1 MKKEKNSL
9 ERDAQKILQ
18 NLKKKKK
25 KTKKGSLET
34 DAQNTTIS
42 FQLNNKQQKM
52 FDTWKGHLKALYG
65 ECGSLTWKITPTGI
79 GSAISVYSD
88 LAKIE
93 FDLTDVD
100 SW

>member
-18 NLKKKKK
+18 GLKKK
-25 KTKKGSLET
+25 KTKKDSLET
-34 DAQNTTIS
+34 DPQNTAIS

-52 FDTWKGHLKALYG
+52 FNTWTGHIKALYG
-65 ECGSLTWKITPTGI
+65 ECGSLTWKIVPTGI
-79 GSAISVYSD
+79 GSDISVYSN
-88 LAKIE
+88 LAKVE
-93 FDLTDVD
+93 LDLTDVD

>member
-18 NLKKKKK
+18 GLKKK
-25 KTKKGSLET
+25 KTKKDSLET
-34 DAQNTTIS
+34 DAQNTAIS
-42 FQLNNKQQKM
+42 FQLNNKQQKL

-65 ECGSLTWKITPTGI
+65 ECGSLTWKISPTGI
-79 GSAISVYSD
+79 GSAITVYSE
-88 LAKIE
+88 LAKVE
-93 FDLTDVD
+93 LDLTDVD

>member
-18 NLKKKKK
+18 GLKKK
-25 KTKKGSLET
+25 KTKKDSLET
-34 DAQNTTIS
+34 DAQNTAITI
-42 FQLNNKQQKM
+42 QLNNKQQKL

-65 ECGSLTWKITPTGI
+65 ECGSLTWKISPTGI
-79 GSAISVYSD
+79 GSAITVYSE
-88 LAKIE
+88 LAKVE
-93 FDLTDVD
+93 LDLTDVD